1 MCVRVAPQAVTVTIS
16 VLQETEEEHV
26 SSSCLTSRYSPKGIR
41 EGKVDTSIDVVE
53 STLSFLKQTGLLDQ
67 AHVSYPRDN
76 VLKALA
82 SCSVLP
88 CCPHKSCY
96 NDMGMSTG
104 KRRMTW
110 IHSLKNPGK

>member
-1 MCVRVAPQAVTVTIS
+1 MAIS

-26 SSSCLTSRYSPKGIR
+26 SSYCLAGRDSPKGIR
-41 EGKVDTSIDVVE
+41 EGKVGTSIDVVE
-53 STLSFLKQTGLLDQ
+53 SILSFLRQIGLLDQ
-67 AHVSYPRDN
+67 THVSYPREN

-104 KRRMTW
+104 KRLMTW
-110 IHSLKNPGK
+110 IHSLKDPGK